1 MEREQTQETVM
12 MKRFFLAACL
22 AAAALVASAQ
32 QPDIEAHLKAHP
44 ELLAGTD
51 YLCPTGPAALTKA
64 PKGYKVFYISHYGRH
79 GARYA
84 WQSDIY
90 DWMNTTFTAAAEAG
104 NLTEYGL
111 DYKRRFD
118 SLYPEVRYRV
128 GDLSRKGWKQQ
139 EKLAE
144 RMYKNFP
151 KVFPDGAEVRAWTS
165 TSTRCVMTMSAF
177 CQGLKGMNPD
187 IDLYENF
194 GKVFLPA
201 ILPQDSGNPFR
212 DKNFEQTPVK
222 VPETWA
228 QFIARTVDSKAILSR
243 LFKDADKAVAPE
255 KQWDLVSY
263 LWFFAQG
270 MNSLDTDLDFNDLF
284 TDEELIDLWKVDN
297 FQFYTEIWPTHKGY
311 QPIVDDIIAKADD
324 RIAAGRVGADL
335 RFGHDYTILPLMQIL
350 DVNGIGHDNLTA
362 DEIHRWSQTYQ
373 VPMGAN
379 LQFVFYRSKK
389 NPTVLFKVLLNGEE
403 ARLPLETGNWP
414 YYDWQAFKARYG
426 R

>member
-1 MEREQTQETVM
+1 M
-12 MKRFFLAACL
+12 
-22 AAAALVASAQ
+22 
-32 QPDIEAHLKAHP
+32 
-44 ELLAGTD
+44 
-51 YLCPTGPAALTKA
+51 
-64 PKGYKVFYISHYGRH
+64 
-79 GARYA
+79 
-84 WQSDIY
+84 
-90 DWMNTTFTAAAEAG
+90 
-104 NLTEYGL
+104 
-111 DYKRRFD
+111 
-118 SLYPEVRYRV
+118 

-144 RMYKNFP
+144 RMYLNFP

-177 CQGLKGMNPD
+177 CQGLKGMNPK

-212 DKNFEQTPVK
+212 DKNFEQTPAK
-222 VPETWA
+222 VPETWH
-228 QFIARTVDSKAILSR
+228 QFIDRTVDTKGILGR
-243 LFKDADKAVAPE
+243 VFKQVDNAVKPE
-255 KQWDLVSY
+255 KQWDFLSY

-284 TDEELIDLWKVDN
+284 TDEELIDLWKIDN

-324 RIAAGRVGADL
+324 RIAEGRIGADL

-350 DVNGIGHDNLTA
+350 DVNGMGHDNLSA
-362 DEIHRWSQTYQ
+362 DEIAYWSQTYN

-379 LQFVFYRSKK
+379 LQFVFYRSTRK
-389 NPTVLFKVLLNGEE
+389 PEILFKVLLNGEE
-403 ARLPLETGNWP
+403 ARLPLETDNWP